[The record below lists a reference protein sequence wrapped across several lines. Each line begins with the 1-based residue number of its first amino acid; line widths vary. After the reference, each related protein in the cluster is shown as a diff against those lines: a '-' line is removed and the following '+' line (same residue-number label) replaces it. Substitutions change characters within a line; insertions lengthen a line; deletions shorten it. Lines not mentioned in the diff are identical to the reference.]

1 MNKSFLF
8 SSLLLAIVVFASLL
22 LSSSSSSLVSAKLCK
37 ESRSSSIW
45 KHEKGSFKKVGPK
58 TWKEFNDKNIPS
70 PDEFEQVLTEGTAVV
85 IHDKKRNVQILL
97 KDDVAGI
104 KNAEAIRRNDPN
116 FNQLYSGHFIK
127 VMDCT

>member
-1 MNKSFLF
+1 MNKF
-8 SSLLLAIVVFASLL
+8 LLAVAAILVVVVATTM
-22 LSSSSSSLVSAKLCK
+22 SSSSLVSAKLCK

-58 TWKEFNDKNIPS
+58 VWKEFNDKNIPS

-85 IHDKKRNVQILL
+85 IHDKKRDVQILL

-104 KNAEAIRRNDPN
+104 KNADAIRRGDPN
-116 FNQLYSGHFIK
+116 FNQLYSGSFIK